1 MCFSRGNRKCLARAY
16 PNLLARGAEMNTN
29 GKGRM
34 VKDFARKP
42 KKTRKQAPCRPGSLY
57 EQYSG
62 SISDIRRWDRGSISV
77 LYVYYTYGIRRLYV
91 QYTYKIRKD
100 GRGMY
105 AIGKDHRLKR
115 SMLNGQER
123 CKSGRYRTDCEA
135 ERRRSI
141 VIDFKFTICLINII
155 YQ

>member
-1 MCFSRGNRKCLARAY
+1 MTYGD
-16 PNLLARGAEMNTN
+16 GI
-29 GKGRM
+29 GR
-34 VKDFARKP
+34 VY
-42 KKTRKQAPCRPGSLY
+42 L
-57 EQYSG
+57 
-62 SISDIRRWDRGSISV
+62 
-77 LYVYYTYGIRRLYV
+77 YYTCTIRTVYIDYTCTIRRLYV

-115 SMLNGQER
+115 GMLNGQER

-141 VIDFKFTICLINII
+141 VIDSKFTICLINII